1 MSHLDREV
9 RSAIV
14 INTKTVPEGNNGPCP
29 PRDNLTWCRVVIY
42 AHVVILPL
50 SLLATRLDR
59 GLFKLSFDTK
69 QLIIEGLLAPML
81 YGLYISPIVT
91 IVVLS
96 RLKHSSSAY
105 CLGIILLEVVLWFV
119 QLNLMLPLVQ

>member
-1 MSHLDREV
+1 MV
-9 RSAIV
+9 
-14 INTKTVPEGNNGPCP
+14 NTEAVTEGDNGPGR
-29 PRDNLTWCRVVIY
+29 PRDDLRWCRVVIY
-42 AHVVILPL
+42 THVMILAL

-59 GLFKLSFDTK
+59 GLFRLSFETK
-69 QLIIEGLLAPML
+69 EGILRLLLPPML

-105 CLGIILLEVVLWFV
+105 CLGIFLLEVVLCFV
-119 QLNLMLPLVQ
+119 QMLLMLPLVQ